1 MKNIVLS
8 AGIIFSF
15 IALLGCFNTNK
26 EPTEWREYVVRSG
39 DTVCD
44 ISIDITPNGQDYRYT
59 QYCIIEKNNIEN
71 AMIYPGQTILV
82 PVCE

>member
-1 MKNIVLS
+1 MKKIILS
-8 AGIIFSF
+8 AVVISF
-15 IALLGCFNTNK
+15 VLLFVGCLNANT

-44 ISIDITPNGQDYRYT
+44 ISIDITPNNVDYRNT
-59 QYCIIEKNNIEN
+59 QYYIIEKNNIKN

-82 PVCE
+82 PIFD